1 MSAAPIYCDY
11 CATTPLLTE
20 VQSFIKSHV
29 SMYGNSSS
37 MHALGRRSKAL
48 LESSRASIAAHLGTV
63 LEQLIFTSSAT
74 EANNQILK
82 SLLFRKQA
90 GLKSDLIVSS
100 IEHSSIR
107 NTAIALEELGINVTR
122 IPALGNGSIDLS
134 ALKSMI
140 TSETGL
146 VSVLMVNNET
156 GVIQPIKEVV
166 DIAKAHDV
174 LVHTDA
180 VQALGRIPVSF
191 SEFDVDF
198 LTVSGHK
205 CYAPKGV
212 AAMCFRDDA
221 FLKPLLHGGTH
232 ERQLRAG
239 TENVLG
245 IGAFSRALD
254 VVLGDFHGFQER
266 LRLLS
271 ETFVEGLLS
280 RLDNVSV
287 NGDDLAPGIV
297 NLSFLGV
304 TNHGLAMN
312 LDLEGIYVSTG
323 AACSSGAFLPSPV
336 LVSMGLSEEQ
346 NMSSLRFSFGR
357 DTTPSDVDR
366 LLEVIPSVV
375 KRLRSLKPV
384 I

>member
-1 MSAAPIYCDY
+1 MPDIENEGDVKLHSLVSTSHFLGIIKKVLIDKNIKTKWFYNYAD
-11 CATTPLLTE
+11 TE
-20 VQSFIKSHV
+20 EFIQKFLITIKS
-29 SMYGNSSS
+29 
-37 MHALGRRSKAL
+37 L
-48 LESSRASIAAHLGTV
+48 
-63 LEQLIFTSSAT
+63 
-74 EANNQILK
+74 
-82 SLLFRKQA
+82 
-90 GLKSDLIVSS
+90 
-100 IEHSSIR
+100 
-107 NTAIALEELGINVTR
+107 IALKKIQNSKIGLIGGISPGFDNMIVDNNLVKKNIGVT
-122 IPALGNGSIDLS
+122 IEAAS
-134 ALKSMI
+134 
-140 TSETGL
+140 
-146 VSVLMVNNET
+146 
-156 GVIQPIKEVV
+156 IKEVV